1 MELHQVSIN
10 IITMSLAPV
19 FVGEVGEGLAEDGGT
34 AEVEGAG
41 VEGGGYQDFQEEGQY
56 QTECMCQGRE
66 GCECQGGEQVGDG
79 HGGGG

>member
-34 AEVEGAG
+34 GEVEGAG
-41 VEGGGYQDFQEEGQY
+41 VEGGG
-56 QTECMCQGRE
+56 
-66 GCECQGGEQVGDG
+66 
-79 HGGGG
+79 